1 MRGKN
6 QNTSGCFR
14 SPSAPCAESSPA
26 DSPHSAAPIRLQLYL
41 ARCGAA
47 SRRACEVFIAEG
59 RVSVNGKIV
68 SAAGTKVCETDEV
81 RLDGVIMRPESRR
94 LYILLHKPAGYVCS
108 MADEKGR
115 KTAASLLAP
124 HFSERLYNVGRLD
137 MFSSGLIIFTND
149 GEFAKRLSHPSSGIE
164 KEYIVKTTV
173 PVPAELA
180 ERFQKGI
187 RIEGIFY
194 KCRTAEVISA
204 RTVKIVLVEGKNR
217 EIRRVFEHF
226 EIPIRSLTRIRIGSV
241 RMDNLAE
248 GAFRELTENECRL
261 LSAY

>member
-1 MRGKN
+1 MHGKN
-6 QNTSGCFR
+6 RHTAGTFR
-14 SPSAPCAESSPA
+14 SSSPCAESS
-26 DSPHSAAPIRLQLYL
+26 HSNSVQGASPIRLQLYL

-47 SRRACEVFIAEG
+47 SRRACETFIADG
-59 RVSVNGKIV
+59 RVSVNGTIIT
-68 SAAGTKVCETDEV
+68 AAGTKVCETDEV
-81 RLDGVIMRPESRR
+81 RLDGVLMRPESRR
-94 LYILLHKPAGYVCS
+94 VYVLLHKPAGCVCS

-115 KTAASLLAP
+115 KTAASLLEP

-180 ERFQKGI
+180 ERFEKGI
-187 RIEGIFY
+187 RIEGVFY
-194 KCRTAEVISA
+194 KCRSA
-204 RTVKIVLVEGKNR
+204 DIRSSRTVHIVLVEGKNR

-226 EIPIRSLTRIRIGSV
+226 EIPIRSLTRIRIGSIC
-241 RMDNLAE
+241 MENLAE
-248 GAFRELTENECRL
+248 GAFRELSEEECRL